1 MNWMEQRVFPSYII
15 RYLNPEIH
23 NKEENPL
30 LSGYTYIYGEDK
42 KDG

>member
-1 MNWMEQRVFPSYII
+1 MEQRVLPSYII

-23 NKEENPL
+23 NKEDPL
-30 LSGYTYIYGEDK
+30 LSGDTYIYGEDK